1 MWLTLGDLQCSECGA
16 FVHPLI
22 DSCPDCGVARA
33 SRRDEAAAGP
43 IGAVR
48 LAEAPETERMA
59 RNLTLRYTMKVNV
72 FGGSVAGATLG
83 GAVGYLAEALPYRMV
98 GDGVPIA
105 DQADLTLRDGA
116 LVAQVRPSRVLLAE
130 IPIPTIL
137 AAAPGHGNVVLYY
150 APGPNAPVAAPAGGA
165 TNGGGPLRLTVA
177 NRRGLFVARA
187 RDAHFEDF
195 ARWLGVLATAAA
207 EQRWTEIGLPS
218 YLAELGLAPP
228 NAAVP
233 SPAVVG
239 ASESAGPAP
248 AAAAPSSSAIGAS
261 LLELESLRAAGLLA
275 EDEYS
280 AKRREILTRL

>member
-1 MWLTLGDLQCSECGA
+1 MWLTLDDLQCSECGA

-33 SRRDEAAAGP
+33 SRLGEAAAGP

-59 RNLTLRYTMKVNV
+59 RNLTLRYTMKINV
-72 FGGSVAGATLG
+72 FGGSVTGATLG

-98 GDGVPIA
+98 GDAVPITN
-105 DQADLTLRDGA
+105 QADLTLRDGA
-116 LVAQVRPSRVLLAE
+116 LVAQVRPSRMLLAE
-130 IPIPTIL
+130 IPLPTIL

-150 APGPNAPVAAPAGGA
+150 APGPNAPVAGPSGGA
-165 TNGGGPLRLTVA
+165 TNGAGPLRLTVA

-195 ARWLGVLATAAA
+195 ARWLGVLTAADA
-207 EQRWTEIGLPS
+207 ERRWMEIGLAA
-218 YLAELGLAPP
+218 YLAELGLAPER
-228 NAAVP
+228 AVP
-233 SPAVVG
+233 SPAAVG
-239 ASESAGPAP
+239 ASESAAPAPAP
-248 AAAAPSSSAIGAS
+248 AATSSSAIGAS

-280 AKRREILTRL
+280 AKRREILARL

>member
-1 MWLTLGDLQCSECGA
+1 MWLTLDDLQCPECGA

-22 DSCPDCGVARA
+22 DSCPECGEARV

-72 FGGSVAGATLG
+72 FGGSVTGATLG

-98 GDGVPIA
+98 GDAVPIA
-105 DQADLTLRDGA
+105 DQADLILRDGA
-116 LVAQVRPSRVLLAE
+116 LVAQVRPSRTLLAE
-130 IPIPTIL
+130 IPLPTIL

-150 APGPNAPVAAPAGGA
+150 ASRPNAPVAGPSGGA
-165 TNGGGPLRLTVA
+165 TNGTGPLRLTVA

-207 EQRWTEIGLPS
+207 EQRWTEIGLPA
-218 YLAELGLAPP
+218 YLAELGLATEL
-228 NAAVP
+228 AVP
-233 SPAVVG
+233 SPAAVG
-239 ASESAGPAP
+239 ASESAGPAT
-248 AAAAPSSSAIGAS
+248 APVASSSAIRAS

-280 AKRREILTRL
+280 AKRREILARL

>member
-1 MWLTLGDLQCSECGA
+1 MWLTLDDLQCSECGA
-16 FVHPLI
+16 FVHPLLE
-22 DSCPDCGVARA
+22 SCPDCGTAHA

-48 LAEAPETERMA
+48 LADAPETERMA
-59 RNLTLRYTMKVNV
+59 RNLTMRYTMKINV

-98 GDGVPIA
+98 GDGVPIT
-105 DQADLTLRDGA
+105 DQADLALRDGA

-130 IPIPTIL
+130 IPLPSIL
-137 AAAPGHGNVVLYY
+137 AAAPGHGSVVLYY
-150 APGPNAPVAAPAGGA
+150 APGPNAPVAGPSGGA
-165 TNGGGPLRLTVA
+165 TNGAGPLRLTVA

-195 ARWLGVLATAAA
+195 ARWLGVLTAAAA

-218 YLAELGLAPP
+218 YLVELGLATPG
-228 NAAVP
+228 AAVP
-233 SPAVVG
+233 SVAVG
-239 ASESAGPAP
+239 ASASAGPATVP
-248 AAAAPSSSAIGAS
+248 AVTSSSAIATS
-261 LLELESLRAAGLLA
+261 LQELERLRAAGLVA

-280 AKRREILTRL
+280 AKRREILARL